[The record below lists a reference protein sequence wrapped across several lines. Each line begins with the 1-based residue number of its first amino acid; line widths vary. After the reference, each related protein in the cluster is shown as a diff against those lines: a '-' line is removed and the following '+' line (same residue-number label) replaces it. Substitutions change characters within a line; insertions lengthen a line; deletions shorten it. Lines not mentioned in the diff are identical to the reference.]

1 MASVAR
7 GKRVGEGGER
17 DGVEEI
23 SARSHNELTI
33 KSTLKTHLANGHRQS
48 KRMEAQIGRARA
60 VRCRERKKGRSRGVE
75 REEQRS

>member
-17 DGVEEI
+17 ERVEGI

-33 KSTLKTHLANGHRQS
+33 KSTLKTHLANGQT
-48 KRMEAQIGRARA
+48 GRAGKWRQ
-60 VRCRERKKGRSRGVE
+60 
-75 REEQRS
+75 REEE